1 MRTRPKH
8 LACLGAGFTSVLAM
22 AAVADSPVLSPQI
35 PFDVTVVVPPTPTLE
50 SLQHDFDLLSW
61 KTFVALNWP
70 AKPDGSADTDAPIG
84 KPNTTTVW
92 ESWKE
97 SYEIFLPKGQKPV
110 GWHEKAPLP
119 AACEG
124 KGNLPVLQQ
133 MGKVAGVLDEFI
145 QPFKTGP
152 LVDQSGQYTR
162 NAIMVN
168 QPMFDDIVNNG
179 LYSKEGQQA
188 FLGKSDNRIAFAC
201 GSNEDKRVGAIMVK
215 SAWKVLDASDK
226 ADEFHAVDA
235 LVYTP
240 GNDDPD
246 KGALIPE
253 SCSAQ
258 KVGLVG
264 LHIVHKTQD
273 AQQWV
278 WSTFEHVRNVP
289 EKTTPVSERKGP
301 YLFYDAKADRPI
313 NEPPTQ
319 PWDPSKKAEPSQI
332 VREIPITAA
341 AQALN
346 QQWRGALA
354 GTVWANYQLVSTQWP
369 TKPAKDPKCQ
379 VPDPVNP
386 LGSPAPSF
394 LANATLET
402 YNQGTVPQ
410 ASSSCM
416 ECHNNA
422 TTRVTESPR
431 TSFAD
436 FTFLL
441 ERAQSTGAKE

>member
-1 MRTRPKH
+1 MKITLKR
-8 LACLGAGFTSVLAM
+8 LACLGASFTSALAM
-22 AAVADSPVLSPQI
+22 ADAASPPVLSPAV
-35 PFDVTVVVPPTPTLE
+35 PFDVTANPPFTLD
-50 SLQHDFDLLSW
+50 SLQHDFDVLSW
-61 KTFVALNWP
+61 QTFVALNWP
-70 AKPDGSADTDAPIG
+70 ANADGSANTSAQIGAPG
-84 KPNTTTVW
+84 KTVW

-110 GWHEKAPLP
+110 GWDQQAPVP
-119 AACEG
+119 AACQG
-124 KGNLPVLQQ
+124 KGDLPVLQQ

-152 LVDQSGQYTR
+152 LVDQSGTYTR

-168 QPMFDDIVNNG
+168 KPMFDDIVDNG

-188 FLGKSDNRIAFAC
+188 FLSKADNRIAFAC
-201 GSNEDKRVGAIMVK
+201 GSQKARQVGAIMVK
-215 SAWKVLDASDK
+215 SAWKVLDGSDNPQ
-226 ADEFHAVDA
+226 EFHAVDA

-240 GNDDPD
+240 GNADPN
-246 KGALIPE
+246 KGAVIPE
-253 SCSAQ
+253 SCNAQ

-264 LHIVHKTQD
+264 LHIVHKTQG
-273 AQQWV
+273 APQWV

-289 EKTTPVSERKGP
+289 EKTTPMNERKGP
-301 YLFYDAKADRPI
+301 YLFYDAQASDRPG
-313 NEPPTQ
+313 NEPPAQ
-319 PWDPSKKAEPSQI
+319 PWDPSKKAIPSQI
-332 VREIPITAA
+332 VREVPVTAA
-341 AQALN
+341 TQQLNAQW
-346 QQWRGALA
+346 QGALK
-354 GTVWANYQLVSTQWP
+354 GTVWANYHLISTQWP
-369 TKPAKDPKCQ
+369 TAPADDCQ
-379 VPDPVNP
+379 VPSPTNP
-386 LGSPAPSF
+386 LGTPAPNF

-402 YNQGTVPQ
+402 YNQGTTPQ

-422 TTRVTESPR
+422 TTRVTQSPR